1 MQQRGEGKTPG
12 MIASVRH
19 EVQQSCV
26 PAYAMRA
33 GVGGPGPVSVSV
45 QDDQLLGP
53 EHVAQ
58 HLWSAEHAVGVQW
71 GKRVVLPPTVRVGE
85 AGSLPRGETGPE
97 AAGTADGTGD
107 TGCAEVMSGN

>member
-1 MQQRGEGKTPG
+1 

-19 EVQQSCV
+19 EVQQSSV

-33 GVGGPGPVSVSV
+33 GVGGPGPASVSV

-71 GKRVVLPPTVRVGE
+71 GKGVVLPPTVRVGE
-85 AGSLPRGETGPE
+85 VGSLPRGETGPE

-107 TGCAEVMSGN
+107 TGCAEVMSGK

>member
-1 MQQRGEGKTPG
+1 

-33 GVGGPGPVSVSV
+33 GLGGRGPASVSV
-45 QDDQLLGP
+45 QDEQLLGP

-58 HLWSAEHAVGVQW
+58 HLWSAEHVVGVQW
-71 GKRVVLPPTVRVGE
+71 GKGVVLPPTMRVGE
-85 AGSLPRGETGPE
+85 AGSLPRGGTGPE
-97 AAGTADGTGD
+97 AAGTADGTCD
-107 TGCAEVMSGN
+107 TGGAEVMSGK